1 MERIQ
6 GGVCAPQ
13 GFLAAGVHC
22 GILKNKQKKDLA
34 LIYSLSEA
42 NAAAVYTKN
51 LVKGAPIEV
60 TRENIAAISSLANAM
75 PRRNDAMPHAFENV
89 CNTMTLG

>member
-51 LVKGAPIEV
+51 LEMCI
-60 TRENIAAISSLANAM
+60 RDRQ
-75 PRRNDAMPHAFENV
+75 RRYHRM
-89 CNTMTLG
+89 